1 MLKSMTCVTTI
12 LGVAFSS
19 VSAWANCTVYQHRDY
34 GGAHWTLGS
43 QDELQMGGGE
53 PMGKTGGGRINY
65 RPDWN
70 DQISSFRVT
79 QGCTIT
85 LWQHAGTSGYGARFR
100 SSSSYNYVGGSWN
113 DQASWAYCSCRR

>member
-1 MLKSMTCVTTI
+1 MTCVTTI
-12 LGVAFSS
+12 LGIALSS

-100 SSSSYNYVGGSWN
+100 SSSSYSYVGGSWN